1 MGLEEWSGGET
12 ETPSLR
18 YHYVYP
24 PDLLPTPPALRVS
37 PHLRR
42 DDDPLKYRMNNVRN
56 QGSRL

>member
-24 PDLLPTPPALRVS
+24 PDLLPTPT
-37 PHLRR
+37 
-42 DDDPLKYRMNNVRN
+42 
-56 QGSRL
+56 RLTCFAPFETGR